1 MQLPTWIN
9 EAVIDYL
16 SKDKEDSRHA
26 IRHLNLSKLTSRKML
41 FFFFLFLSIARKT
54 LVKILL

>member
-16 SKDKEDSRHA
+16 SKDREDSRHA
-26 IRHLNLSKLTSRKML
+26 IRHLKISKLTSRKML
-41 FFFFLFLSIARKT
+41 FFFFIIFIYCEKNPC
-54 LVKILL
+54 